1 MRADAVNPGG
11 TIRVS
16 LKCVEASLGEVIELS
31 VADGPG
37 IPGDQ
42 GAHFRA
48 VLHHEEGRGYGARA
62 VVSKE
67 IVGRHG
73 GSIEVRSENGSH
85 SGTVFN
91 ILLPLASEIREDA
104 NKGGGVV
111 GLSLFL
117 ISHCS

>member
-1 MRADAVNPGG
+1 MRYDLATWRDLMLANGFA
-11 TIRVS
+11 TINLVHAKEPSR
-16 LKCVEASLGEVIELS
+16 
-31 VADGPG
+31 
-37 IPGDQ
+37 
-42 GAHFRA
+42 
-48 VLHHEEGRGYGARA
+48 RGYGARA